1 MSLYAFLPRELKNLQ
16 HQVDPRAKG
25 TVRVPRLNRSLGSG
39 RDWTSAEKAP
49 LPQCLALHRGSA
61 RDLVDLDVPCV
72 ASSVEPALDGRT
84 RDSEEGL
91 DLLSGDAAV
100 DGGEHFQSEVLR
112 VGVHGHYFM

>member
-1 MSLYAFLPRELKNLQ
+1 M
-16 HQVDPRAKG
+16 
-25 TVRVPRLNRSLGSG
+25 
-39 RDWTSAEKAP
+39 
-49 LPQCLALHRGSA
+49 
-61 RDLVDLDVPCV
+61 DLDVPYV